1 MIQSCF
7 VPACPEILKS
17 QFSSTRSPY
26 IVAVEV
32 HFRICGLHRIQTLG
46 VDYKQVHC
54 PFEMGGG
61 GRGRGFLG
69 VECILKSAP
78 EYIFPLWTS
87 EFCMEKDIYMYI

>member
-54 PFEMGGG
+54 PFKMGGG

-69 VECILKSAP
+69 VVCILKSAP